1 MSNKETSENESK
13 KRARDRTDIEDT
25 FNKDTCFALFSNRTI
40 DYFMKK
46 NNLDKEVQV
55 DTDKEIPTDK
65 K

>member
-13 KRARDRTDIEDT
+13 KRARDLTDTEET

-46 NNLDKEVQV
+46 NNLD
-55 DTDKEIPTDK
+55 TDKEVHTDKEVPTDK

>member
-1 MSNKETSENESK
+1 MSDKGTSENESK
-13 KRARDRTDIEDT
+13 KRARNSTDTEET

-46 NNLDKEVQV
+46 NNLDKEV
-55 DTDKEIPTDK
+55 PTDK